1 MDKRL
6 KTDVLASCTARAEFY
21 RFLAHVFL
29 HELTEEQIEDMA
41 GEDFPVEDGQMGRGF
56 ELMAQYVGQRGPQTR
71 QQLAVDYARL
81 FLGAGNFDK
90 LTAPP
95 YESVY
100 TSEGR
105 LLMQDARDAVLAA
118 YRAEGLDLPAGNVTP
133 EDHVGFELQFMAEV
147 VDRTAVALQAGDL
160 PRFAALALKQQ
171 AFFNDHL
178 ANWLPAFADDIERH
192 CRTEFYRGVA
202 HLVRGLLAV
211 ERPVVD
217 ELAGLGC
224 EEAA

>member
-1 MDKRL
+1 M
-6 KTDVLASCTARAEFY
+6 
-21 RFLAHVFL
+21 
-29 HELTEEQIEDMA
+29 
-41 GEDFPVEDGQMGRGF
+41 
-56 ELMAQYVGQRGPQTR
+56 
-71 QQLAVDYARL
+71 
-81 FLGAGNFDK
+81 
-90 LTAPP
+90 
-95 YESVY
+95 
-100 TSEGR
+100 
-105 LLMQDARDAVLAA
+105 LAA

-171 AFFNDHL
+171 GVL
-178 ANWLPAFADDIERH
+178 QRPIWRTGCLPLPTTSSGIAGPSSIAVSH
-192 CRTEFYRGVA
+192 TW
-202 HLVRGLLAV
+202 VRGLLAV